1 MTPPIPDRYDHP
13 ESNREEVSSM
23 EATINPSE
31 TIKAF
36 LERRDNDMARV
47 RADILASGIPPR
59 QLPGILA
66 WIRGEITPNKNSVTA
81 YRRILDEIDGRP
93 RAGAGRPREGDPL
106 AAHNPRDARRGRG
119 YVRRR
124 RGGGWWNL
132 RGAARHQAAA
142 AAVVGG
148 EP

>member
-1 MTPPIPDRYDHP
+1 
-13 ESNREEVSSM
+13 M

-47 RADILASGIPPR
+47 RADILASGIPAR

-93 RAGAGRPREGDPL
+93 RAGAGRPREGDPVT
-106 AAHNPRDARRGRG
+106 AHNPRDVWVIYGRRRAAGRKARRWRP
-119 YVRRR
+119 
-124 RGGGWWNL
+124 
-132 RGAARHQAAA
+132 AAH
-142 AAVVGG
+142 GLT
-148 EP
+148 